1 MRKIIQIGELVGG
14 LLVAVLFGVVLLQVV
29 ARVILQVPTSWT
41 VELGRV
47 LFVAIVFLGSITLV
61 YTNGHMVINTL
72 LEFLPPRM
80 RRVIELFT
88 NVLIILLLGAFS
100 FGALEKTVSNWKIV
114 IPTLEWMTNGY
125 MYLIVLIGGVGM
137 LVCSIIIFVHKLRR
151 AA

>member
-47 LFVAIVFLGSITLV
+47 LFVAVVFLGSITLV
-61 YTNGHMVINTL
+61 YTNGHMVITTL
-72 LEFLPPRM
+72 LEFLPLGP

-137 LVCSIIIFVHKLRR
+137 LVCSIIIFVHRLRR